1 MKAAGGSVPVWT
13 AGVSRCVS
21 QACKKNKEPVF
32 EVKFIRE
39 EERGA
44 DSFLKHPHHPFPP
57 THPQGGACER
67 MGEGRGGAEKAWPAS
82 APRTKGLLVPL
93 KHPGEN
99 PGLDTSEG

>member
-32 EVKFIRE
+32 EVKFICE

-57 THPQGGACER
+57 THPL
-67 MGEGRGGAEKAWPAS
+67 GEHVNEWGRGGAGQ
-82 APRTKGLLVPL
+82 RRRGLHQ
-93 KHPGEN
+93 HPEQKVC
-99 PGLDTSEG
+99 LCL